1 MKQIFD
7 RIARRYGYIPVVE
20 ATAAV
25 ADAAYDVARL
35 EAVKDAVTMERDRL
49 AKAHTGQTRIV
60 GVLLEELATV
70 RAAAA

>member
-25 ADAAYDVARL
+25 ADAAHDVAQL
-35 EAVKDAVTMERDRL
+35 EAVKDAVTMERDQL

-60 GVLLEELATV
+60 GVLLEELAKTKLV
-70 RAAAA
+70 A